1 MSSKSDVSNT
11 PSEGTRSAGRMV
23 REARKSLG
31 LSLADVAAM
40 TRIPKPMLQ
49 HLEADRFDEYSAPVF
64 ARGHLRNYAREVDL
78 EPEIVLQAF
87 DRQTGRSGG
96 RVDETVAEADAPDRS
111 GDQDDNS
118 QIPWSFADLEIDE
131 WRDVLEPTY
140 LVVAGLVVV
149 GLFVVFGMLSGKR
162 ATAQNANQFAEE
174 PSETSKENWEL
185 EEETEKSRWLL
196 EKPAGD
202 E

>member
-1 MSSKSDVSNT
+1 MSSQSDASNS
-11 PSEGTRSAGRMV
+11 PSEGTRSAGQMV

-78 EPEIVLQAF
+78 EPEVVLQAF
-87 DRQTGRSGG
+87 DRQTGRNRGDVEQNNGESEASARTQNDGG
-96 RVDETVAEADAPDRS
+96 D
-111 GDQDDNS
+111 S
-118 QIPWSFADLEIDE
+118 QVPWSFSDLGMDE
-131 WRDVLEPTY
+131 WRDALEPTY

-149 GLFVVFGMLSGKR
+149 GVFVVFGMLSGKR
-162 ATAQNANQFAEE
+162 ATAQGSNEFADE
-174 PSETSKENWEL
+174 PSETSKESWEL

-196 EKPAGD
+196 EKPAGED
-202 E
+202 